1 METWKNS
8 QEVPKKWANKFS
20 KLLIRG
26 FKQCWDFPGWDSHH
40 LHQQLLDPLLGP
52 WLIPNCTAQVGFSGG
67 FSCWLLEDILHHFRG
82 SLSEFIP
89 WFTRFFFFTSHRWCR
104 LGFLNHQPRISV
116 FSSFGWPHCAGSA
129 AGTGHSLQVNW
140 LGEKVDCL
148 GKKWQKFS
156 LRWCFFLTNPF
167 EIRCTSQIGNHSFS
181 TGIAVNI
188 PRNICCSHHRFVL
201 HMLWGFRFGNE
212 QNDSLQCW
220 YMPW

>member
-89 WFTRFFFFTSHRWCR
+89 WFTRFFFLHPTGGAVWDFWTINPVSLFFPV
-104 LGFLNHQPRISV
+104 LGDLIV
-116 FSSFGWPHCAGSA
+116 LDL
-129 AGTGHSLQVNW
+129 LQVLDIPYRW
-140 LGEKVDCL
+140 TGW
-148 GKKWQKFS
+148 GKKWIVWEKSGRNSHFVGV
-156 LRWCFFLTNPF
+156 FF
-167 EIRCTSQIGNHSFS
+167 
-181 TGIAVNI
+181 
-188 PRNICCSHHRFVL
+188 
-201 HMLWGFRFGNE
+201 
-212 QNDSLQCW
+212 
-220 YMPW
+220 

>member
-89 WFTRFFFFTSHRWCR
+89 WFTRFFFYIPQVVPFGISEPSTPYLCFFQFWVTSLCWICCR
-104 LGFLNHQPRISV
+104 YWTFL
-116 FSSFGWPHCAGSA
+116 
-129 AGTGHSLQVNW
+129 TGELVGGKSGLF
-140 LGEKVDCL
+140 
-148 GKKWQKFS
+148 GKKVAEILTS
-156 LRWCFFLTNPF
+156 LVVFFNQPIWNKMHKSNWKSF
-167 EIRCTSQIGNHSFS
+167 VFHRDRGEHSK
-181 TGIAVNI
+181 
-188 PRNICCSHHRFVL
+188 
-201 HMLWGFRFGNE
+201 
-212 QNDSLQCW
+212 
-220 YMPW
+220 